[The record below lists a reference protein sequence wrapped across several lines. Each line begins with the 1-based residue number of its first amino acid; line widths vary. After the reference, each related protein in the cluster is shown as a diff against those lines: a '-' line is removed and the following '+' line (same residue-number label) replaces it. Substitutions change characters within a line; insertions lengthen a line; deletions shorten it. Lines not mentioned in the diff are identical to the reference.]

1 MPEQCATFLNKKT
14 TERGHWSATGTS
26 FAVVAKIWAQR
37 TRRLNLHV
45 VIRSAK
51 YPRTRLGSPLLLLNI
66 HSWSRAEATK
76 QTSTVY
82 NMSASIE
89 ASTCTRLRRL
99 QTAGSSGT
107 TAPSPQSGIPVVD
120 GATVTGPRPHRMHDE
135 LHLSSMSAFTSSS
148 LVQYIIRL
156 VSTTHRP
163 AHVELPALA
172 CHP

>member
-1 MPEQCATFLNKKT
+1 MMPEQCATFLNKKT

-89 ASTCTRLRRL
+89 ASTCTAVLVLPRLPHSPVYPL
-99 QTAGSSGT
+99 WM
-107 TAPSPQSGIPVVD
+107 APLSLDLGHIGCMTNFTFHPC
-120 GATVTGPRPHRMHDE
+120 PR
-135 LHLSSMSAFTSSS
+135 LHLP
-148 LVQYIIRL
+148 
-156 VSTTHRP
+156 VSFNI
-163 AHVELPALA
+163 
-172 CHP
+172 